1 MIPSTCSMMKAARRN
16 DRLVDMT
23 FARSLDEPEMEFI
36 HAIRPTETE
45 IIEKM
50 KADPTFSG
58 FDPELYNSKRVL
70 YAAPFKDERT
80 LSVYHDYDGNSYA
93 DPEGIMRGFMFR
105 WPKADINMAD
115 NEGDVRAIMDRMM
128 TGVPLNKKGELRGDE
143 LLLRLK
149 PEDLEGFGK
158 MLRPFAYDTKNRKFI
173 TGGPFLKSTLDD
185 FDPTVEKPDPEQE
198 RLNTR
203 RKDLEDYLKGAKW
216 YITDKVSMR
225 SFPTHLP
232 LEEQNKWIDDA
243 WKQIKDL
250 KMDAWKRMWEEG
262 KADRPPPGYKH
273 NNRFL

>member
-1 MIPSTCSMMKAARRN
+1 LIPSTRSMMRAARRN

-50 KADPTFSG
+50 RADPTFSG
-58 FDPELYNSKRVL
+58 FDPELYNSKGVL

-80 LSVYHDYDGNSYA
+80 LSLYHDYDGKAYT

-128 TGVPLNKKGELRGDE
+128 TGMPLNKRGELRGDE

-149 PEDLEGFGK
+149 PEDIEGFGK

-173 TGGPFLKSTLDD
+173 TGGPFLKSALDD
-185 FDPTVEKPDPEQE
+185 FKFTFNGPEQPK
-198 RLNTR
+198 T
-203 RKDLEDYLKGAKW
+203 DDYPIED
-216 YITDKVSMR
+216 
-225 SFPTHLP
+225 
-232 LEEQNKWIDDA
+232 E
-243 WKQIKDL
+243 IKDL
-250 KMDAWKRMWEEG
+250 QRETETMVRKHGNKFYM
-262 KADRPPPGYKH
+262 RPIIEKH
-273 NNRFL
+273 NRSYGYLTTPEERRDALKKFLTDMRAAHDDAVYKWKSRR